1 MADVRVRVKSENEVK
16 VRLGSEN
23 KIKVIPS
30 IGSNTFES
38 LGDVD
43 MTNATNGSILV
54 YDFNT
59 KRWIAT
65 NILTPDEEQNLIIN
79 GGNF

>member
-1 MADVRVRVKSENEVK
+1 MADIK

-30 IGSNTFES
+30 LAPATIGALN
-38 LGDVD
+38 DVD
-43 MTNATNGSILV
+43 MTNSTDGSILV
-54 YDFNT
+54 YDFGT
-59 KRWIAT
+59 KKWIAT
-65 NILTPDEEQNLIIN
+65 NILTPGEEQNLIIN